1 MALISANELKRKLL
15 IGVEGQPYVV
25 LEVFFA
31 SPTARGAATMVR
43 TKLRHLLTGSVLEKS
58 FRSNEKFGEPD
69 VEQAPASFLYS
80 DGNGFHFMDEKS
92 YEQFTFSA
100 EAVGADAGYL
110 KEGVTLEVLRYNG
123 APVSL
128 QLPQYVDLAIA
139 STELGLRGD
148 TAAGGATKQATLET
162 GLAVRVPLF
171 IKEGEVVRVN
181 TQTGEVA
188 GRASFIV
195 RTHLPRQVD
204 DFHAEGVKCNSQG
217 QRSWNRPN
225 IS

>member
-1 MALISANELKRKLL
+1 MALIAANELKRKLL
-15 IGVEGQPYVV
+15 IEVDGQPYVV
-25 LEVFFA
+25 LDVFFA

-43 TKLRHLLTGSVLEKS
+43 TKLRHLLTASVLEKS
-58 FRSNEKFGEPD
+58 FRSSEKFAEPD
-69 VEQAPASFLYS
+69 VELAPASFLYS
-80 DGNGFHFMDEKS
+80 DADGFHFMDEKS
-92 YEQFTFSA
+92 YEQFSFSA
-100 EAVGADAGYL
+100 EAVGTDAGYL

-148 TAAGGATKQATLET
+148 TATGGATKHAMLET

-171 IKEGEVVRVN
+171 IKEGEGVRVN

-188 GRASFIV
+188 GRA
-195 RTHLPRQVD
+195 
-204 DFHAEGVKCNSQG
+204 
-217 QRSWNRPN
+217 
-225 IS
+225 